1 MLKTIAAIDLGSN
14 SIRLTIF
21 ETTKNDQ
28 LTILDSL
35 TQPLRLGKDT
45 FVLSAIR
52 KEHFHE
58 AVEILNGFKRVMDE
72 YEVKKVIAVATSA
85 VREADNGL
93 DFIDYLDNLTGI
105 SFDILEDTNE
115 TKLIFN
121 AFETEVGKDSKY
133 LKGNNLLI
141 ELGSGNI
148 KTIFIKDG
156 LITFSQVHKIGALR
170 VQEIL
175 NEINIKQNKFEQ
187 VLREFIRTDVLLL
200 KSELPKE
207 TFDHFIVVGGL
218 VPEILSHITTEAVK
232 EKNEISTPELLKVL
246 GKYRDLSLF
255 QFSKEI

>member
-1 MLKTIAAIDLGSN
+1 MLTTIAAIDLGSN

-21 ETTKNDQ
+21 EVSEKSK

-58 AVEILNGFKRVMDE
+58 AVEIINGFKRVMNE
-72 YEVKKVIAVATSA
+72 YVVKKVIAVATSA

-105 SFDILEDTNE
+105 SFDILEDTDE
-115 TKLIFN
+115 TRFIFSALEKEIGRN
-121 AFETEVGKDSKY
+121 SKY

-148 KTIFIKDG
+148 KTVLIKDG

-170 VQEIL
+170 VQETL
-175 NEINIKQNKFEQ
+175 RDINVNQHKFEK

-200 KSELPKE
+200 RSELPKE
-207 TFDHFIVVGGL
+207 TLDHFFVTGGL
-218 VPEILSHITTEAVK
+218 VPEILSYIATDSLPS
-232 EKNEISTPELLKVL
+232 KNKISTPEICPLTLIQ
-246 GKYRDLSLF
+246 RN
-255 QFSKEI
+255 